1 MKIIVFGLGQ
11 YYKNRKE
18 KLLSCAQGSIIA
30 YTDNNESLW
39 GNVIDGV
46 PVVAPQDTLKMNCD
60 VFVVMSSYA
69 EEIYAQLTGMGI
81 EKSQILYWEFF
92 YAKMLS
98 GTKLIYQG
106 IGSDSRGKKNIL
118 IISVDLNYNG
128 GSLAAIYAAMAIKK
142 RGYQATL
149 AVPACDDRL
158 ASEVTQKGITIY
170 VSPALPYIFDK
181 EKEWITQFDIV
192 VVNVFQMIQSVR
204 SLNDICPVLWW
215 IHEPIEIIERMR
227 SKFWNCLAEK
237 DFNNAAIYAVS
248 GIPRKNF
255 NRFYPD
261 RIQHIL
267 HYGIS
272 DMRQECLA
280 CDGEK
285 TKVVFAI
292 IGGICERK
300 AQDIFCKAVEKLND
314 KEKAEFW
321 IIGRYGE
328 DDYSKQVCSMAQQK
342 KSIKMLGLMT
352 REEIYHIFPEIDVV
366 VCTSHED
373 PLPIVMTEGMMFG
386 KVCITTDATG
396 TADYIQEGK
405 NGFIVP
411 AEDVDAL
418 VKKMEWVLGNRD
430 RLAEIGMNARKTYEN
445 HFTMEIFGENMEQ
458 ALLET
463 KREWDLR
470 KESV

>member
-39 GNVIDGV
+39 GRVIDGA
-46 PVVAPQDTLKMNCD
+46 PVVAPQDTLKINFD
-60 VFVVMSSYA
+60 AFVVMNSYA
-69 EEIYAQLTGMGI
+69 EEIYEQLTEMGI
-81 EKSQILYWEFF
+81 EKSRILYWDFF
-92 YAKMLS
+92 YAARVS
-98 GTKLIYQG
+98 GEKRAYQG
-106 IGSDSRGKKNIL
+106 SGDDSGGKDSIL
-118 IISVDLNYNG
+118 IISTSLNYNG
-128 GSLAAIYAAMAIKK
+128 GSLAAIYAAMTIKK

-149 AVPACDDRL
+149 AVPDCDERL

-170 VSPALPYIFDK
+170 VCPALPYIFDK
-181 EKEWITQFDIV
+181 EKEWITQFNIV

-204 SLNDICPVLWW
+204 SLNNICPVLWW

-237 DFNNAAIYAVS
+237 DFKNVAIYAVS
-248 GIPRKNF
+248 GIPLKNF
-255 NRFYPD
+255 NQFYPD
-261 RIQHIL
+261 RIQRIL
-267 HYGIS
+267 HYGIP
-272 DMRQECLA
+272 DMRQECLV

-300 AQDIFCKAVEKLND
+300 AQDIFCKAVEKLNA
-314 KEKAEFW
+314 KEEAEFW

-328 DDYSKQVCSMAQQK
+328 DDYSKEVCRMACHEK
-342 KSIKMLGLMT
+342 AIMMKGLMT
-352 REEIYHIFPEIDVV
+352 REEIYNIFPEIDVV
-366 VCTSHED
+366 ICASRED

-386 KVCITTDATG
+386 KICITTDATG

-411 AEDVDAL
+411 TEDVDAL
-418 VKKMEWVLGNRD
+418 AKRMEWILSNRN

-445 HFTMEIFGENMEQ
+445 HFAMEIFGENIER

-463 KREWDLR
+463 KREWNLR